1 MTDSLDQMQEFMR
14 LAAELG
20 IEDTS
25 SKTEF
30 NTGVKDYAGITP
42 YNVIPK
48 NFYKIAD
55 YAKKGVYTFNMPYS
69 KASTPEEERAGR
81 NVLNTFTDSELDRE
95 FFATSFKGYAVEYND
110 VHEWSEYNDE
120 KYTSHCKVIG
130 QRIGDI
136 VTNEPVIIPTKWMY
150 KSGAATNHIV
160 PSDAFIKTN
169 SVGSNGMNCVD
180 CIKDGFNQGLDT
192 KGKNSWC
199 KEKGNLIVYITHLG
213 TVNKKTGAIVYTP
226 VGYIF
231 FASSWALANGKT
243 EIIRH
248 EFLPCYMNLSGSY
261 IQGSFEDKV
270 KNQEAIDGFGS
281 FFEKIRKSC
290 ANTDFFNMVQWKMA
304 VTIVPKDPVA
314 ALSFTSEGSYDT
326 AELSKVITHW
336 KESKPEFV
344 KQEVPFNKFTTELRG
359 NAITPTV
366 EQVEAQQEAVKKTTD
381 LTKF

>member
-1 MTDSLDQMQEFMR
+1 MAESLDQMQEFMR
-14 LAAELG
+14 LAQELG
-20 IEDTS
+20 IEDTA

-30 NTGVKDYAGITP
+30 NSGTKDYAGITP

-48 NFYKIAD
+48 DFYKIAD

-69 KASTPEEERAGR
+69 KAGTPEEERAGR
-81 NVLNTFTDSELDRE
+81 NVLNIFTDKELDRE

-130 QRIGDI
+130 QKCGDI

-169 SVGSNGMNCVD
+169 SVGSSGMSCVD
-180 CIKDGFNQGLDT
+180 CIRGGFNQGLDS

-213 TVNKKTGAIVYTP
+213 AVNKKTQAVVYTP
-226 VGYIF
+226 ISDLY

-243 EIIRH
+243 DIIKH
-248 EFLPCYMNLSGSY
+248 EFLPCFMNLSGSY
-261 IQGSFEDKV
+261 IQGSFADPA
-270 KNQEAIDGFGS
+270 KNQDAIDGFGS

-304 VTIVPKDPVA
+304 VTIIPKDPVA
-314 ALSFTSEGSYDT
+314 ALSFTSEGNYDT

-336 KESKPEFV
+336 KDNKPEFV
-344 KQEVPFNKFTTELRG
+344 KQEVPYNKFTTELRG
-359 NAITPTV
+359 NIVAPSI
-366 EQVEAQQEAVKKTTD
+366 EQVEAQQEAITKAID